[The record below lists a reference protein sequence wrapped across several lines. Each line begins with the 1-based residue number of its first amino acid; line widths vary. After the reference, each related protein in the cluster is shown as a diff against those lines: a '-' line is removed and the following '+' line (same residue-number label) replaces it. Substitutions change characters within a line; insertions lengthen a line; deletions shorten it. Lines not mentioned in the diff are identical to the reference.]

1 MKPQLLKINS
11 SVVQSFTYRHDREP
25 QNHNKWHYHEELEFI
40 YFKTGSGT
48 QFIGDHIAPF
58 SSGDMVLVGS
68 NLSHYWLFDQQ
79 YVQSP
84 HMELAD
90 IHVLHFKAQFLGD
103 YFMQLPENTALKDLF
118 VKAKRGLLIQE
129 SVKEK
134 LIDLI
139 NQVEQSSGT
148 ARIIQLLSILE
159 ELCKPEAFSVLSS
172 AEYAAQNHIS
182 DDLRMAECIDFIS
195 KNFTKQIKLWEL
207 AERAKMTENSFCRYF
222 KKNTGKT
229 LMQFI
234 IEIRIGH
241 ACKLL
246 LENELNMKQICFESG
261 FQNLVSFH
269 KYFKQQMGSTP
280 LAYQKAYLQKKVL
293 AS

>member
-1 MKPQLLKINS
+1 M
-11 SVVQSFTYRHDREP
+11 
-25 QNHNKWHYHEELEFI
+25 
-40 YFKTGSGT
+40 
-48 QFIGDHIAPF
+48 
-58 SSGDMVLVGS
+58 
-68 NLSHYWLFDQQ
+68 
-79 YVQSP
+79 
-84 HMELAD
+84 
-90 IHVLHFKAQFLGD
+90 
-103 YFMQLPENTALKDLF
+103 
-118 VKAKRGLLIQE
+118 
-129 SVKEK
+129 KEK

-139 NQVEQSSGT
+139 NQLEQSSGT

-159 ELCKPEAFSVLSS
+159 ELCKPKAYSVLSS